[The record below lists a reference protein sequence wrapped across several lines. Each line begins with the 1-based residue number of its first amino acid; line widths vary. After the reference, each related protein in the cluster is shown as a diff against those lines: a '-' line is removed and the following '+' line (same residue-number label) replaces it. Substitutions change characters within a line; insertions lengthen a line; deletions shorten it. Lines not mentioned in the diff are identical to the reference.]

1 MIDLNFD
8 TKEKKANAIA
18 QFTSLLEHPG
28 WQMVEAIVRFNIQV
42 IQDQLMEGGTNE
54 TLEDVNRLRDKLIAH
69 KEIID
74 TPRTMIGKLK
84 PQEKTEQEN
93 DDPYL

>member
-1 MIDLNFD
+1 MIDINFD
-8 TKEKKANAIA
+8 TKEKRANAIA

-42 IQDQLMEGGTNE
+42 IQDQLLEGRTNE
-54 TLEDVNRLRDKLIAH
+54 TLEDVNRLRDKLMVH

-74 TPRTMIGKLK
+74 TPRTMIDKLN
-84 PQEKTEQEN
+84 PQEKTQAEN